1 MRANRRSL
9 ALPLAP
15 SRSLSLLDSSLTRP
29 LRLLPPI
36 TPSICRHLPPSPS
49 AFRCRPSGCRSS
61 YRATAATPT
70 GPTWKPLTLRG
81 RKQLLARCVGS
92 RLPLHFTRSCSQF
105 DSLPLTYLTISSKQL
120 PYHSEVCRANVD
132 IEVATTNAAKG
143 KTPAPGGAGVDQTFA
158 KQMTRQVHMLPVK
171 TLRTIMHELG
181 HAHVDLLKLDVE
193 GSEYAFLESA
203 IDDFDCPPLAQF
215 SVEWHHHVFD
225 SRYVCSL
232 LYYHSPFFQ
241 KMEKALVPSVSV
253 PLPHRFVSLSTGLS
267 LHSRCTPVALPS
279 RAVGVRNARS
289 GCVCRRACRCACC
302 RALQPRSSTSPRPP
316 PGFAPSAQIRRRLI
330 ASGERNRH
338 VPARSVR
345 RQALAARLRPR
356 GFHGPPPL
364 GPRRRALA
372 ALPNFELHH
381 SQINK

>member
-1 MRANRRSL
+1 M
-9 ALPLAP
+9 
-15 SRSLSLLDSSLTRP
+15 
-29 LRLLPPI
+29 
-36 TPSICRHLPPSPS
+36 
-49 AFRCRPSGCRSS
+49 
-61 YRATAATPT
+61 
-70 GPTWKPLTLRG
+70 
-81 RKQLLARCVGS
+81 
-92 RLPLHFTRSCSQF
+92 
-105 DSLPLTYLTISSKQL
+105 TISSKQL

-253 PLPHRFVSLSTGLS
+253 PPPHRFVSLSTGLS

-302 RALQPRSSTSPRPP
+302 RALQPRSSTSPAPRP
-316 PGFAPSAQIRRRLI
+316 
-330 ASGERNRH
+330 AS
-338 VPARSVR
+338 
-345 RQALAARLRPR
+345 LRPR
-356 GFHGPPPL
+356 RYGGGSSPQVNAIATYLHDRCGVKLWQRDYDHGGFTDRHRWAQDAGL
-364 GPRRRALA
+364 SLRYQTSS
-372 ALPNFELHH
+372 F
-381 SQINK
+381 ITVK